1 MENILL
7 ILLFIINNLIWMAY
21 KKDEKF
27 VVKKVEKIKNLLKK
41 REKNR
46 VDISRDFAS
55 YKEVSPQQSKEI
67 LKKMIWKQ

>member
-41 REKNR
+41 REKNQI
-46 VDISRDFAS
+46 DISRDFAS
-55 YKEVSPQQSKEI
+55 YKEVGPQQSKEI